1 MSTPTY
7 DPSIIHKH
15 AADLYSRASGV
26 VFTWSIFIGALALG
40 AAMFYLFPK
49 YPPGHTARMWTIFFG
64 IVGLIIGHNIGSA
77 RAFRLRLEAQVALCQ
92 AAIEF
97 NTRKGPHE
105 AAPVPVDHEVSGV
118 S

>member
-1 MSTPTY
+1 MPTPTY
-7 DPSIIHKH
+7 DPNIIHKH
-15 AADLYSRASGV
+15 AADLYSRADNLTFMWS
-26 VFTWSIFIGALALG
+26 VFVGGLFLG
-40 AAMFYLFPK
+40 ASVLYLFPRF
-49 YPPGHTARMWTIFFG
+49 PPGDTTRMWSIFFG
-64 IVGLIIGHNIGSA
+64 IVGLVIGHNIGSA

-105 AAPVPVDHEVSGV
+105 AAPLPTDQQVSGA